1 MSFPLFL
8 SYYEDFKQVLIRN
21 GIEFN
26 RLGQREAYY
35 LFREHPG
42 EGSFGESV
50 RVPANDVLHIYRPLR
65 PGQIRGVPWLSTVLL
80 KLYELDQYDDAELV
94 RKKTAAMFA
103 GFITRLDPEAN
114 IMGEGESNEQGV
126 ALSGLEPG
134 TILLDIDSPGGEVN
148 GLFDLSD
155 FIYEARAL
163 KKIVATTN
171 DDAYSAAYAIAS
183 SAEKVYV
190 SRTSG
195 VGSIGVI
202 ASHIDQSGFD
212 EKQGIKYT
220 TVFAGSRKK
229 DLNPHEPITSESVE
243 SLQKEVDRLYEM
255 FLQLIARNRGLST
268 EKIRST
274 EAGLYFGER
283 AIEIGLAD
291 GITTFSEFIDNYR
304 RNNMTKTEIKEQAI
318 DIDDLIEQG
327 RCLGY
332 ESCRKEVLEVIR
344 LCNLSKMPEKIGE
357 FIEQDVNAKQAQE
370 ILMSILA
377 ERTKKTEILSTI
389 PQNTPEDLMMQVA
402 KSRAKSGIL

>member
-1 MSFPLFL
+1 MTTQMTLLNKPMMIEARSFELL
-8 SYYEDFKQVLIRN
+8 SLHAGKQPIFKNIKHAVRNSESGIKVIPIHGILTKNSEAFDDILGMTSYEKIREEIEEALIDK
-21 GIEFN
+21 EV
-26 RLGQREAYY
+26 E
-35 LFREHPG
+35 
-42 EGSFGESV
+42 
-50 RVPANDVLHIYRPLR
+50 
-65 PGQIRGVPWLSTVLL
+65 
-80 KLYELDQYDDAELV
+80 
-94 RKKTAAMFA
+94 
-103 GFITRLDPEAN
+103 
-114 IMGEGESNEQGV
+114 
-126 ALSGLEPG
+126 
-134 TILLDIDSPGGEVN
+134 TIILDIDSPGGEVN

-155 FIYEARAL
+155 FIYEART
-163 KKIVATTN
+163 KKRIVAIAN

-183 SAEKVYV
+183 SAEKVLV
-190 SRTSG
+190 TRTSG

-220 TVFAGSRKK
+220 TVFAGSRKN
-229 DLNPHEPITSESVE
+229 DLNPHEPITSESLE

-274 EAGLYFGER
+274 EAGLYFGEK

-291 GITTFSEFIDNYR
+291 GITILSEFKSINKNRSITMNEQTTTDLKEETDNLTNKIKNDSYR
-304 RNNMTKTEIKEQAI
+304 T
-318 DIDDLIEQG
+318 
-327 RCLGY
+327 
-332 ESCRKEVLEVIR
+332 EVLELIR

-402 KSRAKSGIL
+402 KSRGI

>member
-1 MSFPLFL
+1 MTTQMTLLNKPMMIEARSFELL
-8 SYYEDFKQVLIRN
+8 SLHAAKHPTFKNIKHSVKNDVEKIAVIPIN
-21 GIEFN
+21 GILTKKSEAFDGV
-26 RLGQREAYY
+26 LGMTSYEKIRE
-35 LFREHPG
+35 EI
-42 EGSFGESV
+42 E
-50 RVPANDVLHIYRPLR
+50 
-65 PGQIRGVPWLSTVLL
+65 
-80 KLYELDQYDDAELV
+80 
-94 RKKTAAMFA
+94 
-103 GFITRLDPEAN
+103 EAL
-114 IMGEGESNEQGV
+114 IDEEVE
-126 ALSGLEPG
+126 
-134 TILLDIDSPGGEVN
+134 TIILDIDSPGGEVN

-155 FIYEARAL
+155 FIYEARGL
-163 KKIVATTN
+163 KKIVAIAN

-183 SAEKVYV
+183 SAEKVLV
-190 SRTSG
+190 TRTSG

-220 TVFAGSRKK
+220 TVFAGKRKN
-229 DLNPHEPITSESVE
+229 DLNPHEPITSESLE

-304 RNNMTKTEIKEQAI
+304 SNMTKTEIKEQAI

-332 ESCRKEVLEVIR
+332 ENCRREILEIIR

-357 FIEQDVNAKQAQE
+357 FIEQNVNAKQAQE

-389 PQNTPEDLMMQVA
+389 PQSSSEDLMMQVA
-402 KSRAKSGIL
+402 KTRQNRQL

>member
-1 MSFPLFL
+1 MT
-8 SYYEDFKQVLIRN
+8 SYEKIREEIEEALID
-21 GIEFN
+21 E
-26 RLGQREAYY
+26 EV
-35 LFREHPG
+35 E
-42 EGSFGESV
+42 
-50 RVPANDVLHIYRPLR
+50 
-65 PGQIRGVPWLSTVLL
+65 
-80 KLYELDQYDDAELV
+80 
-94 RKKTAAMFA
+94 
-103 GFITRLDPEAN
+103 
-114 IMGEGESNEQGV
+114 
-126 ALSGLEPG
+126 
-134 TILLDIDSPGGEVN
+134 TIILDIDSPGGEVN
-148 GLFDLSD
+148 GLFDLAD
-155 FIYEARAL
+155 FIYSAGG
-163 KKIVATTN
+163 KKRIIAIAN

-195 VGSIGVI
+195 IGSIGVI

-220 TVFAGSRKK
+220 TVFAGSRKN
-229 DLNPHEPITSESVE
+229 DLNPHEPITSESLE
-243 SLQKEVDRLYEM
+243 SLQEEVDRLYEM
-255 FLQLIARNRGLST
+255 FVQLIARNRNLST
-268 EKIRST
+268 EKIKST
-274 EAGLYFGER
+274 EAGLYFGEK

-291 GITTFSEFIDNYR
+291 EVITYSEFI
-304 RNNMTKTEIKEQAI
+304 NNHRSLSMTKEQAI

-389 PQNTPEDLMMQVA
+389 PQSSPEDLMMEVA
-402 KSRAKSGIL
+402 KARQNRQL